1 LEPLTNTSL
10 VEYLQHRV
18 KSVDKKL
25 ESIITEEGKQAFVDR
40 LTQINSA
47 GKTTRSLLYPLAI
60 GNLITSSMNLAA
72 EIGEDVIP

>member
-1 LEPLTNTSL
+1 
-10 VEYLQHRV
+10 
-18 KSVDKKL
+18 
-25 ESIITEEGKQAFVDR
+25 VDR

-72 EIGEDVIP
+72 EIGEDVITRDIVMGV